1 MPKLDGMHLIAV
13 LLKLFIVEKKTNT
26 TLFRLKESSLNNK
39 KERILMAWKIANNS
53 QPNTRDDTYPG
64 ICPFQKKQAVVTVHT
79 TCKLLCKT
87 DLQKT
92 YTDSGRRCSLL
103 DGKWDSCLDSCP
115 LVTGKY

>member
-1 MPKLDGMHLIAV
+1 
-13 LLKLFIVEKKTNT
+13 
-26 TLFRLKESSLNNK
+26 
-39 KERILMAWKIANNS
+39 MAWKIANNS

-64 ICPFQKKQAVVTVHT
+64 TCPVQKKQAVVTVHT
-79 TCKLLCKT
+79 IGKMLCKT

-92 YTDSGRRCSLL
+92 YTEAGRRCSLL